1 MIILNHSVS
10 SDEENDSALDL
21 SISSSRQKS
30 PADAEA
36 DKPSYKL
43 KKSMIR
49 RYCKSL
55 NDESFNFFWL
65 TLDVPFGRL
74 RRRSGVLQEQLSR
87 RERFKL
93 FEETYSQFLH
103 SYSVSFKCGNFVAIN
118 FSNPHR

>member
-30 PADAEA
+30 PADTEV

-49 RYCKSL
+49 RYCKS
-55 NDESFNFFWL
+55 DESF
-65 TLDVPFGRL
+65 FGL
-74 RRRSGVLQEQLSR
+74 AG
-87 RERFKL
+87 KL
-93 FEETYSQFLH
+93 FEEEENSRLH
-103 SYSVSFKCGNFVAIN
+103 CLDVEIFSVLNRGS
-118 FSNPHR
+118 RD